1 LAARAVARRGIIGAG
16 RAAALAA
23 GGRIGHGEGAMKGFI
38 ATFLA
43 TGVALWVAARFVPGI
58 KIPSADF
65 ANVPE
70 DVIAFATVAVV
81 FGVAN
86 GLIGSVVKTM
96 AIPFNFVTMG
106 LAGFVV
112 NIALFIVAAYVSNEL
127 GGSISVGDFP
137 PDLLTQATIVAAA
150 LGSLVVSVVGALVRI
165 VLPD

>member
-1 LAARAVARRGIIGAG
+1 
-16 RAAALAA
+16 
-23 GGRIGHGEGAMKGFI
+23 MKGFI

-43 TGVALWVAARFVPGI
+43 TGVALWVAARVFPGPPGI
-58 KIPSADF
+58 VIPSA
-65 ANVPE
+65 
-70 DVIAFATVAVV
+70 AFDTIPDDLITFGTVAVV

-112 NIALFIVAAYVSNEL
+112 NVALFIVAAYVSNEL
-127 GGSISVGDFP
+127 GGSITVGDFP
-137 PDLLTQATIVAAA
+137 PDLFTQPTIVAAA
-150 LGSLVVSVVGALVRI
+150 LGSLVVSVVGALARI